1 MIGSIDIT
9 GIHYDVNERTKRYVA
24 EKVGKLDRYVPA
36 HARKSMRAEVK
47 LRQVNRDH
55 GNKYEAE
62 VILQVPDK
70 LITAKDTTFNMMA
83 AVDIVEAK
91 LATQLKRYHDGHA
104 PSGSRTKRVIRSIKE
119 KIRLSTNP
127 VEA

>member
-9 GIHYDVNERTKRYVA
+9 GIQYDVNARTQRYVT
-24 EKVGKLDRYVPA
+24 EKVGKLDRYVPM
-36 HARKSMRAEVK
+36 HARKTMRAEVK

-70 LITAKDTTFNMMA
+70 VITAKDTTMNMMA

-91 LATQLKRYHDGHA
+91 LVAQLRKYKDSVVAARKA
-104 PSGSRTKRVIRSIKE
+104 
-119 KIRLSTNP
+119 
-127 VEA
+127 AA